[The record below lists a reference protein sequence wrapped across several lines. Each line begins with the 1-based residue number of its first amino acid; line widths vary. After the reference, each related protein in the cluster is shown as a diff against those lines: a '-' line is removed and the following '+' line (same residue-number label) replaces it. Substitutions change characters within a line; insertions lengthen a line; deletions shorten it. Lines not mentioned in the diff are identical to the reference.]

1 MLIFAHG
8 DQTCYPAILRGYLIC
23 VVMKKRKVF
32 DAVPNHCYQRSVN
45 NQVIFYS
52 ISDFLLFFTVFC
64 TAARRYPIVV
74 LKLVLMYDHLHHS
87 TLAPSTDVL
96 SAFIRDYT
104 SIFVREY
111 NPVCHRKGALF
122 QMPYGSAP
130 KFGDK
135 KIRSNLIY
143 LDNNPVERKLSK
155 FAEDYQW
162 NFLAYG
168 NDDYPFS
175 TKILLRKASMPL
187 RRALKRVKSIHKSG
201 HYLTYT
207 VLQNLFKSLPYD
219 YERRQLTDFIINLY
233 SVIDHEAA
241 IRFFGS
247 YQNEV
252 LAAHSTTGSEYD
264 INEVFIGKSDACY
277 NQMSAILRKE
287 GQFDD
292 IHDVLTLPLEEKMRW
307 FQVLCRKTHATK
319 EQIAGFLH
327 MPPPPGR
334 GDK

>member
-1 MLIFAHG
+1 
-8 DQTCYPAILRGYLIC
+8 
-23 VVMKKRKVF
+23 MKKRKVF

-52 ISDFLLFFTVFC
+52 ISDFLLFYTVFC
-64 TAARRYPIVV
+64 TAAKRHHVVV
-74 LKLVLMYDHLHHS
+74 LKLVLMYDHIHHS
-87 TLAPSTDVL
+87 TMAPSMEEL
-96 SAFIRDYT
+96 SAFTRDYT
-104 SIFVREY
+104 SVFVKEF
-111 NPVCHRKGALF
+111 NPVCHRDGPLF
-122 QMPYGSAP
+122 DTPYGSAP

-143 LDNNPVERKLSK
+143 LDNNPVERKLTK
-155 FAEDYQW
+155 LAEDYQW

-168 NDDYPFS
+168 NDPYPFS

-187 RRALKRVKSIHKSG
+187 RRALKRVKSIHESG
-201 HYLTYT
+201 LHLTYT

-219 YERRQLTDFIINLY
+219 YERRQLTDYIINLY

-252 LAAHSTTGSEYD
+252 LAAHSTTGAEYD

-277 NQMSAILRKE
+277 NQMSAILRKD
-287 GQFDD
+287 GLFDD
-292 IHDVLTLPLEEKMRW
+292 IHDVLALPLEEKMRW
-307 FQVLCRKTHATK
+307 FQVLSHRTHATR

-327 MPPPPGR
+327 MPLPPGC
-334 GDK
+334 GGK